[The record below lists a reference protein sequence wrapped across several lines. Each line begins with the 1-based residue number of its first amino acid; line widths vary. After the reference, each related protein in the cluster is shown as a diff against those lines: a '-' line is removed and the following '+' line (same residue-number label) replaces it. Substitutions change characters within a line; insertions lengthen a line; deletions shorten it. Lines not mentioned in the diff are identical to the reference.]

1 MKTKNL
7 CKQLACVVA
16 SLALMACHDTI
27 EPDKAP
33 EKNKEEA
40 PCLVKTI
47 LFQADELCTRT
58 SFGEKEDGSYP
69 TLWTENDSAVRLA
82 LNFSEAGTAGIVPDD
97 GYRTASFQAD
107 IDATGKEAP
116 YTFYAVSPASAAT
129 ALSPSRE
136 AWNIS
141 IPCTQTPLEG
151 SVDEAA
157 QILAAASA
165 PSETLPDQVNIHF
178 NHLTAYGRFSL
189 RNLALGE
196 ARVEAVELTATTP
209 FVGNWYWDCH
219 EGHALTDNGASS
231 TLTLHT
237 SRTENLWFACAPVDM
252 SGQIMVI
259 TVFTDQGAFVKEI
272 EFPENRKFTAG
283 RIAVFTVDMAGIE
296 PSAGADE
303 FRLVKDASI
312 LKAGDE
318 VIIANQEGTF
328 ALGAQVSGTRPHRNA
343 VTVTVENEVMTYT
356 GDASVLTLAAG
367 KESGSWAFHASE
379 GYLSTSM
386 VKNCLTTAISI
397 TNTSSWTV
405 SITSSGDAGV
415 KALSGSYPF
424 LRYNP
429 NNGSPRFSGY
439 GANSSVNDPVAIYR
453 KATGD
458 YGPVLADP
466 LTEESDYGCYLAAET
481 WRYTPGTDQFVRSY
495 DAEGVQTFTLLR
507 PDNLKQMEIR
517 GYKKS
522 YVKGDP
528 VNLTVTWRTGFTK
541 IVTGMEYK
549 MTVVREEG
557 PKVWLGDGSGHGF
570 ILKK

>member
-7 CKQLACVVA
+7 CKQLSCVVA

-27 EPDKAP
+27 EPDRAP
-33 EKNKEEA
+33 EKNKEGA

-165 PSETLPDQVNIHF
+165 PSETLPDQVSIHF

-231 TLTLHT
+231 TLTLRT

-303 FRLVKDASI
+303 FRLVTSVSD
-312 LKAGDE
+312 LQAGDE
-318 VIIANQEGTF
+318 LLILNAAEKY
-328 ALGAQVSGTRPHRNA
+328 ALSTTQNSYNRPAEAITVTDHAVSEVPDNIQVVTLVSGTKANTWHLS
-343 VTVTVENEVMTYT
+343 T
-356 GDASVLTLAAG
+356 GN
-367 KESGSWAFHASE
+367 
-379 GYLSTSM
+379 GYLA
-386 VKNCLTTAISI
+386 NANGRNNRLLTVATKTDNATWTLSI
-397 TNTSSWTV
+397 A
-405 SITSSGDAGV
+405 SSGVATLTAGAGER
-415 KALSGSYPF
+415 KI
-424 LRYNP
+424 LRFNP
-429 NNGSPRFSGY
+429 NGQSPIFACYKEGQQDI
-439 GANSSVNDPVAIYR
+439 VLYR
-453 KATGD
+453 KAAGAA
-458 YGPVLADP
+458 GPVLTDP
-466 LTEESDYGCYLAAET
+466 LTEESDYGCYLAAGT

-495 DAEGVQTFTLLR
+495 DAEGVQTFTLLG
-507 PDNLKQMEIR
+507 PDDLKQMEIR

-528 VNLTVTWRTGFTK
+528 VNLTVTWRAGVTK
-541 IVTGMEYK
+541 IVTGVEYK

>member
-7 CKQLACVVA
+7 FKQLACVVA
-16 SLALMACHDTI
+16 SLALTACHDTI
-27 EPDKAP
+27 EPDRAP

-47 LFQADELCTRT
+47 LFQADELSTRT

-82 LNFSEAGTAGIVPDD
+82 LNFSEAGIAGIVPDD

-141 IPCTQTPLEG
+141 IPCIQTPLEG

-178 NHLTAYGRFSL
+178 NHLTAYGRFSFK
-189 RNLALGE
+189 NLALGE

-231 TLTLHT
+231 TLTLRT

-259 TVFTDQGAFVKEI
+259 TVFTDQGAYVKEI

-303 FRLVKDASI
+303 FRLVTSVTD
-312 LKAGDE
+312 LQAGDE
-318 VIIANQEGTF
+318 LLILDSKEEY
-328 ALGAQVSGTRPHRNA
+328 ALSTTQNTNNRPA
-343 VTVTVENEVMTYT
+343 EAITVTDHAVSEVPEGIQVVTLVAGDKANTWHLST
-356 GDASVLTLAAG
+356 GN
-367 KESGSWAFHASE
+367 
-379 GYLSTSM
+379 GYLANATGG
-386 VKNCLTTAISI
+386 KNKLLTVATKTKNATWTLSI
-397 TNTSSWTV
+397 A
-405 SITSSGDAGV
+405 SSGVATLTAGDGDR
-415 KALSGSYPF
+415 KY
-424 LRYNP
+424 LRFNPTNQLFACYNT
-429 NNGSPRFSGY
+429 GQQTI
-439 GANSSVNDPVAIYR
+439 VLYR
-453 KATGD
+453 KAAGD
-458 YGPVLADP
+458 PGPVLADP
-466 LTEESDYGCYLAAET
+466 LTEESDYGCYLAAGR

-495 DAEGVQTFTLLR
+495 DTEGVQTFTLLG

-541 IVTGMEYK
+541 IVTGVEYK

>member
-27 EPDKAP
+27 EPDRAP

-47 LFQADELCTRT
+47 LFQADELSTRT

-82 LNFSEAGTAGIVPDD
+82 LNFSEAGTAGIIPDA

-231 TLTLHT
+231 TLTLCT
-237 SRTENLWFACAPVDM
+237 SRTEDLWFACAPVDM

-259 TVFTDQGAFVKEI
+259 TVFTDQGAYVKEI

-303 FRLVKDASI
+303 FRLVKDASM

-318 VIIANQEGTF
+318 VIIANSDYTK
-328 ALGAQVSGTRPHRNA
+328 ALGAQQQGNNAYRQAVS
-343 VTVTVENEVMTYT
+343 VTVQNEVMTNT
-356 GDASVLTLAAG
+356 ESASVLTLAAG
-367 KESGSWAFHASE
+367 SSEGSWAFHASD
-379 GYLSTSM
+379 GYLATDTKNSM
-386 VKNCLTTAISI
+386 KAISSI
-397 TNTSSWTV
+397 QDKSSWTV
-405 SITSSGDAGV
+405 SITGEGNATV
-415 KALSGSYPF
+415 MALSSSANTPY
-424 LRYNP
+424 LRYN
-429 NNGSPRFSGY
+429 SQAPRFSAY
-439 GANSSVNDPVAIYR
+439 GANSSVQGTVALYR
-453 KATGD
+453 KTVVPS
-458 YGPVLADP
+458 GPVLADP
-466 LTEESDYGCYLAAET
+466 LTEESDYGCYLAAGT

-495 DAEGVQTFTLLR
+495 DAQGVQTFTLLG
-507 PDNLKQMEIR
+507 PDDLKQMEIS

-522 YVKGDP
+522 YVKGDQ

-541 IVTGMEYK
+541 IVTGVEYK